1 MGSRIESFNKLQFL
15 GALGGYDF
23 CVSLTSFQKSN
34 IGWPQKPPT
43 ENSSWYFMI
52 LQKNFFFQNIK
63 LTSKL
68 AEFMNLD
75 DSEVFSSDF
84 WAFRNFCS
92 LIDLISLCNLTGLNS
107 LYSPIFPIF
116 FPHPDDWIIP
126 GTKMMTNTSSFL
138 CKEWIKIQ
146 FFNNKFRK
154 LLLKTIF

>member
-1 MGSRIESFNKLQFL
+1 MALMGSRIESFNKLQFL

-43 ENSSWYFMI
+43 EKLLKFI
-52 LQKNFFFQNIK
+52 LIFHDCTKKLFFFQNIK

-84 WAFRNFCS
+84 
-92 LIDLISLCNLTGLNS
+92 
-107 LYSPIFPIF
+107 
-116 FPHPDDWIIP
+116 
-126 GTKMMTNTSSFL
+126 
-138 CKEWIKIQ
+138 
-146 FFNNKFRK
+146 
-154 LLLKTIF
+154 